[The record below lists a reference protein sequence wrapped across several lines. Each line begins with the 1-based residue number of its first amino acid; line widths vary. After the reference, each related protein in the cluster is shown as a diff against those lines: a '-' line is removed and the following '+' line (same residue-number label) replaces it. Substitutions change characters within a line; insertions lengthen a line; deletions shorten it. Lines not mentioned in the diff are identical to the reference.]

1 MRRFSA
7 VLAGLLVPAFLL
19 AGAMVNSAMAQ
30 EKAKAKMEKA
40 AGKVTIKEVAKNDK
54 FRVYEAIFKP
64 GDEAPSVERKPRV
77 VRALKGGT
85 LQRIY
90 PDGKKET
97 NTYKTGEVK
106 VFDATPPYG
115 LKNIGKTTV
124 DLYVVQ
130 SM

>member
-85 LQRIY
+85 LQRIF

-106 VFDATPPYG
+106 VFDATTPYG

>member
-40 AGKVTIKEVAKNDK
+40 AGKVTIKEMAKNDK

-97 NTYKTGEVK
+97 NRYKTGEVK